1 MDYCKLVRI
10 KWMSIDFKNLQT
22 IFTMHALFTILI
34 FIKSLKK
41 FKSESYLNKIAYD
54 WWANCRQSMAS
65 QLHRRGVEFDS
76 VTALYKETSYVDQEQ
91 DANIALSELDKGH
104 LSESLHLYAVIVM
117 VYQTLI
123 YYNNLH
129 YFFRYFL

>member
-1 MDYCKLVRI
+1 
-10 KWMSIDFKNLQT
+10 
-22 IFTMHALFTILI
+22 
-34 FIKSLKK
+34 
-41 FKSESYLNKIAYD
+41 
-54 WWANCRQSMAS
+54 MAS

-104 LSESLHLYAVIVM
+104 LSESLHLYAVILV

-123 YYNNLH
+123 CYNNLH
-129 YFFRYFL
+129 YLFRYFLKVIVFGAILLDFYFMYLNS